1 MRQNSQQFELGS
13 NYYHS
18 TLAAS
23 AEIILFLEILKF
35 SKTFSLK
42 KKKKF
47 LKENEE
53 SLRIFQCSE
62 METSKST
69 NYWADKFL
77 IVPSSRV
84 HVYVFLCHVW
94 MGMIQCGKAMPSI
107 TND

>member
-1 MRQNSQQFELGS
+1 LRQNSQQFELGS
-13 NYYHS
+13 NYCHS

-23 AEIILFLEILKF
+23 AEIIIFLEILKF
-35 SKTFSLK
+35 SKKKFLK
-42 KKKKF
+42 KKNF
-47 LKENEE
+47 MKENEE

-62 METSKST
+62 METSKSI
-69 NYWADKFL
+69 NYSADKFL
-77 IVPSSRV
+77 IVPSSHL